1 MAKRKSKSS
10 PNNLSSYTL
19 HKDAEGLSSPT
30 NTESYVV
37 HQRKGDKEVITVPT
51 RLKGLG
57 KDDVGAL
64 LGRQTR
70 RQPVKATNSGIGFGV
85 DPSPTSGTGY
95 GVDPAATKKEDG
107 ISGFFK
113 NVFGGSA
120 PAIEKTAAPSSAQTQ
135 INLGTGNFGAQRIS
149 NADNVVRGI
158 YGSIFGNKQNTQAPA
173 AAQNTSSALNSA
185 KEGIGVGIAP
195 SQYKATKEQADSA
208 KLAQYMALSNQAD
221 FAQNTAAGDG
231 NLSRTYL
238 GPRYRYIN
246 DLQGMKD
253 RVNGTGGS
261 VGDLIVNALGGPDVS
276 LARQGMGQV
285 YGNQYR
291 LYDQMTQDEVDI
303 LNYMVT
309 TRGEREAEQYL
320 KLLEPTL
327 TERQAAEEEQLAG
340 TLSESPV
347 IGSIASVPLN
357 AASAMEGGI
366 TMLAGLGGLDLS
378 QNDSFRGATRISSG
392 IRNNIT
398 GKMTPTGSFFYQT
411 GMSMLDTAFRL
422 PFGGGGLA
430 IAGLSAAAQTAQQS
444 IEEGASTEQ
453 TLWLAGISGSLEVV
467 TEKLSLDNLIHAR
480 AAGTLPGIIKAA
492 LVQGGIEASEETSSA
507 LGNLAAD
514 VLIRK
519 GDSQWNQEVNSYMR
533 SGMSREEAEKKTFIS
548 QTMQVASQA
557 AGGFISGLFF
567 GSGGQIV
574 SALDIGQQQGA
585 TGIKAIGK
593 GMQTVAGY
601 DAAVEAY
608 KKAMKSTPRYT
619 TEERISIARDLEA
632 SGISSANKDGISKMI
647 DRFAMQ
653 PDGWLTERGQEL
665 TEQAIQVTR
674 QAAEKGYVAEAQLQ
688 AKQTRALERLNT
700 MFSDIQAAYKATE
713 DALNRG
719 DLAAHTKAV
728 EATTAA
734 IAKYQSAYNTEQAE
748 LKAQK
753 IQRESEQRAAAE
765 SISSASRKLQ
775 TQLPA
780 EMEHHAQLV
789 EQIAAQAAPE
799 TPNDSP
805 VARQQ
810 ATPMESMPTVDMTA
824 QAAAPGAQTANATQ
838 SAPAEVMNTINDL
851 YGVASSS
858 IYRDTLERHGMAG
871 IQLSASLHEEGV
883 LVESDTNYSVLEFIF
898 PKSGVENGFA
908 DGWIV
913 PSYNDPKI
921 AELKRW
927 SQFYDVSN
935 VDPNS
940 NAPVRIIS
948 PARMTNRPTSADVS
962 QTNSFF
968 SLLEKGVMSNTGL
981 TSQPVTGNVS
991 ATGKTAQTKAAPGTF
1006 NLIGSV
1012 MQKATGVPAN
1022 NQQTTKTRGNPDV
1035 NVMKYVLN
1043 GGKPNGEQGRNTVLA
1058 GQTVSGLQ
1066 QSGAGN
1072 GSGDISTQRAD
1083 AQALGR
1089 NIGSAGRDGSN
1100 RADARGGQVST
1111 GAVWN
1116 ETNLQDLTK
1125 AAASINEELT
1135 RAGIAPLEEGDLV
1148 PVETLDQESAYWLK
1162 RMESLSGRKALIYA
1176 SKSGRTDV
1184 KNGFANNGR
1193 EHVRYQPGRIMAFHF
1208 AHEIA
1213 ENSTRIRA
1221 AGEKVLKSIGEDS
1234 FKNYLRIKGA
1244 EGADAE
1250 TQKVLRKEFICDAYG
1265 AVMFNAIS
1273 DAWVN
1278 SQLGISDEDFKEF
1291 VNSYADHLAA
1301 PAISEEALD
1310 KETRSNLRGSAY
1322 SSTDVVDTSTR
1333 DVALRARNEERAAAF
1348 AEELNRWVVGRS
1360 ELPFQLGET
1369 PPVLQQVGV
1378 EQKPVEIYVEDVN
1391 HMLRHDGMTL
1401 EEVRQIPSVVQNP
1414 IIVMESRTV
1423 PNRLTMFGEVFDEN
1437 NDPVLV
1443 ILDLVPNAKK
1453 GYNPNSIR
1461 VNNAYGKSKDPQGFI
1476 DKSKILY
1483 IDPNKERTHNWRLLS
1498 GLQLPSSANYG
1509 FNSIVSQA
1517 QETVNTRDEQQT
1529 KFSSTAIADP
1539 QNDSYAAEALNLYR
1553 DGVTYESYMNRP
1565 DADWR
1570 VGKQLN
1576 GMWNGL
1582 RKIRVMQRALD
1593 LYENKVTPAQYWEQN
1608 KTHWG
1613 KEGDQDTQ
1621 VLSQL
1626 YGMYLRNDVPM
1637 GGRLGEG
1644 EGGQL
1649 ETLLKD
1655 IGSARQFHQ
1664 MTLTGKSPARLFE
1677 DLPSYRK
1684 GNTLPNQMKNYRDG
1698 EIMRETYFDYLV
1710 KNNASRAAYMKSWHD
1725 KVQEAFKGGSVRESN
1740 LAQLLGEKI
1749 VDKENLKQAIY
1760 DGNHMLVRA
1769 IDGWFVFEHS
1779 GKLLAFCDGETTFYR
1794 DPNADKIRKA
1804 ENKASSVDKTQS
1816 QKARERLKEKFTQ
1829 IDKSVIRVVRKGDNA
1844 VIYIPGIRNPVQI
1857 HNGKA
1862 PNAQIAIR
1870 TADALTAYYA
1880 QAWQDQSRVLVENG
1894 YAPAKFIPDYFP
1906 HLWQEESG
1914 LNGVIEAFVGYEPP
1928 TQIAGLTG
1936 GFKPGKPWAAHL
1948 QERTG
1953 PLTEFDAIRGFN
1965 QYVQKAG
1972 DVIFMTPVVQRLRQ
1986 LESYLRVN
1994 AGEKFDATAHSTF
2007 VEWLRKYTNAIAN
2020 KKAELD
2026 RSAESLFGHEAF
2038 SISNAATT
2046 LISRSAVQGNLG
2058 SALSQ
2063 MISYITALPTLNAK
2077 SAVKGTYQAIGQ
2089 SMLAMADSKYYD
2101 KFEDKVPFLKERF
2114 GAYEEILTKE
2124 SQKADK
2130 VINGTLSWL
2139 FTAMD
2144 RFATESVARAK
2155 FDELRSKG
2163 RSEEE
2168 AGRETSA
2175 YCIKHFADRSKGMAP
2190 VLLNNKVLKPF
2201 FQFQLEVE
2209 NQMHHFRDIK
2219 RTGTAEAYDL
2229 LTNPQMAGKRA
2240 RQGITEDMV
2249 KQMLGDEP
2257 LSLEATKLQRKI
2269 MASGNAKKWIRM
2281 LMYLVFLSLWG
2292 EFTRATMGRDQT
2304 WNPYG
2309 MTKDF
2314 IQDVKSDGVPTA
2326 VVNLG
2331 ANSIEQLPYAS
2342 FATGGR
2348 VPIGAGI
2355 DKFATVAQDVKDG
2368 ISEGDWQGLGRHAL
2382 YAGAAV
2388 IPSGGQMR
2396 KTGTGIESQI
2406 KQGYYTDKGELRYP
2420 VTSKDY
2426 VKTILFGPSAAAPE
2440 GYDWNDTLSAS
2451 KTDAYK
2457 SMIEEGMDPIAAYT
2471 MLLHSGSTNAERGL
2485 AILTTDS
2492 NGDGKPD
2499 FQGKDVNTVAKIL
2512 GIKYDSKKDGSFQNW
2527 TKKAAED
2534 YIEKA
2539 QKDGVTADEKKK
2551 IDSIKRMMQLMLG
2564 N

>member
-1 MAKRKSKSS
+1 MSRRSKKVNET
-10 PNNLSSYTL
+10 PVSSYGPDFNPAVVDRKKSTGVYVNGV
-19 HKDAEGLSSPT
+19 KVTSNIDDQAKYDARGSSAPVT
-30 NTESYVV
+30 
-37 HQRKGDKEVITVPT
+37 Q
-51 RLKGLG
+51 
-57 KDDVGAL
+57 
-64 LGRQTR
+64 
-70 RQPVKATNSGIGFGV
+70 QPKLATI
-85 DPSPTSGTGY
+85 DTP
-95 GVDPAATKKEDG
+95 TKKDDG

-113 NVFGGSA
+113 NVFGGATPAAKKTSA
-120 PAIEKTAAPSSAQTQ
+120 PTPAQTQ
-135 INLGTGNFGAQRIS
+135 AITSAGNFGAQKIATA
-149 NADNVVRGI
+149 NDVVR
-158 YGSIFGNKQNTQAPA
+158 SIFGKIYTDKQA
-173 AAQNTSSALNSA
+173 AANPSAQAAATNATLKTA
-185 KEGIGVGIAP
+185 KEGIGVGVAP
-195 SQYKATKEQADSA
+195 SLNVPTQAENDAA
-208 KLAQYMALSNQAD
+208 KLATYLALKNQAD

-231 NLSRTYL
+231 NIGRTYL

-246 DLQGMKD
+246 DLQGV
-253 RVNGTGGS
+253 REGVTRTGGNAF
-261 VGDLIVNALGGPDVS
+261 DLVVNAMSGPDVA

-285 YGNQYR
+285 YANQYR
-291 LYDQMTQDEVDI
+291 LYDQMNQDEINV
-303 LNYMVT
+303 LNYMVK

-327 TERQAAEEEQLAG
+327 TQRQADEEKQLSK
-340 TLSESPV
+340 TLSDTPV

-366 TMLAGLGGLDLS
+366 TMLAGLGGMDLS
-378 QNDSFRGATRISSG
+378 QNDAFRGATRIASD
-392 IRNNIT
+392 IRSNIT
-398 GKMTPTGSFFYQT
+398 GKMTPVGSFFYQT

-422 PFGGGGLA
+422 PFGNGGLA
-430 IAGLSAAAQTAQQS
+430 IAGMSSAAQTAQQS
-444 IEEGASTEQ
+444 IEDGASTEQ
-453 TLWLAGISGSLEVV
+453 TLWLAGISGSLEIV
-467 TEKLSLDNLIHAR
+467 TEKLSLDNLIHAK
-480 AAGTLPGIIKAA
+480 AAGNLTGVIKAA
-492 LVQGGIEASEETSSA
+492 LTQGGIEASEETASA
-507 LGNLAAD
+507 LGNLTAD
-514 VLIRK
+514 ILIRK
-519 GDSQWNQEVNSYMR
+519 GDSQWNQEVDSYMR
-533 SGMSREEAEKKTFIS
+533 AGLSREEANKKTLIDQS
-548 QTMQVASQA
+548 WQVASQA
-557 AGGFISGLFF
+557 AGGFMSGIFF
-567 GSGGQIV
+567 GSGGQIM
-574 SALDIGQQQGA
+574 SSYETGQQQGA
-585 TGIKAIGK
+585 KGLQAVGK
-593 GMQTVAGY
+593 GMKTVAAY

-608 KKAMKSTPRYT
+608 KQAMKQTPRYSA
-619 TEERISIARDLEA
+619 EERISIARDLEA
-632 SGISSANKDGISKMI
+632 SGLSSANKDGIANLI
-647 DRFAMQ
+647 DKFAMQ
-653 PDGWLTERGQEL
+653 PDGWITERGQEL

-674 QAAEKGYVAEAQLQ
+674 KAAEKGYVAEAQLQ

-700 MFSDIQAAYKATE
+700 MFSDIQASYKATE

-734 IAKYQSAYNTEQAE
+734 IAKYQSAYNTEQAD

-775 TQLPA
+775 AQLPA
-780 EMEHHAQLV
+780 EMEHHVQIA
-789 EQIAAQAAPE
+789 EQIEAQAAPAKASV
-799 TPNDSP
+799 SP
-805 VARQQ
+805 VAQPQ
-810 ATPMESMPTVDMTA
+810 AASMESMPAADLTT
-824 QAAAPGAQTANATQ
+824 QAAAPSAQAASGKQSAAEAAMVDTANSLSTTEDPETWNQQMSRYDPKYVRYNGINDWIEQTSDPAFSMLAALTVDGKTLLVPSNYNTQ
-838 SAPAEVMNTINDL
+838 LGGRDVSTVFDIEEPQDGEVARAYRIDKAAEVEP
-851 YGVASSS
+851 YGNY
-858 IYRDTLERHGMAG
+858 YR
-871 IQLSASLHEEGV
+871 
-883 LVESDTNYSVLEFIF
+883 LVS
-898 PKSGVENGFA
+898 KG
-908 DGWIV
+908 
-913 PSYNDPKI
+913 KI
-921 AELKRW
+921 
-927 SQFYDVSN
+927 
-935 VDPNS
+935 
-940 NAPVRIIS
+940 
-948 PARMTNRPTSADVS
+948 
-962 QTNSFF
+962 
-968 SLLEKGVMSNTGL
+968 SLLTA
-981 TSQPVTGNVS
+981 QPVTGNVS
-991 ATGKTAQTKAAPGTF
+991 ATGKTAQTKPAPGTF
-1006 NLIGSV
+1006 NLVGSV
-1012 MQKATGVPAN
+1012 MQKATGAPAN
-1022 NQQTTKTRGNPDV
+1022 NQQSAKTRGNPDV

-1043 GGKPNGEQGRNTVLA
+1043 GGKPNGEQGRNAALA
-1058 GQTVSGLQ
+1058 EQTISGLQ
-1066 QSGAGN
+1066 QSGTGD
-1072 GSGDISTQRAD
+1072 GSGDVSAQRAD
-1083 AQALGR
+1083 AQASGR
-1089 NIGSAGRDGSN
+1089 NFGSAGRDGSN
-1100 RADARGGQVST
+1100 RSDARGGQVST

-1125 AAASINEELT
+1125 AAASINAELT

-1162 RMESLSGRKALIYA
+1162 RMESLSGRKALVYA

-1193 EHVRYQPGRIMAFHF
+1193 EHVRYQQGRIMAFHF

-1221 AGEKVLKSIGEDS
+1221 AGDKVLKSIGDDS

-1250 TQKVLRKEFICDAYG
+1250 TQKALRKEFVCDAYG
-1265 AVMFNAIS
+1265 AVMFNTIAE
-1273 DAWVN
+1273 ARLN

-1291 VNSYADHLAA
+1291 ANAFADHLAA

-1322 SSTDVVDTSTR
+1322 SSTDVVDSKPNALDDAYLDALRTGNMNRAQLLVDEAAEEAGFMPLYHGTTKDGYAKILQSGKLKAKGEYAVYLTTSSDFEGYGDGTLVRLAVQSDRVEIDDEFPSGRIDYRAETDKSRSVQVKSMDAVTR
-1333 DVALRARNEERAAAF
+1333 DDAGKV
-1348 AEELNRWVVGRS
+1348 
-1360 ELPFQLGET
+1360 
-1369 PPVLQQVGV
+1369 
-1378 EQKPVEIYVEDVN
+1378 
-1391 HMLRHDGMTL
+1391 
-1401 EEVRQIPSVVQNP
+1401 IPLSKRFDIKNP
-1414 IIVMESRTV
+1414 
-1423 PNRLTMFGEVFDEN
+1423 D
-1437 NDPVLV
+1437 
-1443 ILDLVPNAKK
+1443 
-1453 GYNPNSIR
+1453 IR
-1461 VNNAYGKSKDPQGFI
+1461 
-1476 DKSKILY
+1476 
-1483 IDPNKERTHNWRLLS
+1483 
-1498 GLQLPSSANYG
+1498 
-1509 FNSIVSQA
+1509 
-1517 QETVNTRDEQQT
+1517 
-1529 KFSSTAIADP
+1529 FSSTDVADP

-1553 DGVTYESYMNRP
+1553 DGVSYESYMNRP

-1608 KTHWG
+1608 KLHWG

-1626 YGMYLRNDVPM
+1626 YGMYLRNDIPM

-1804 ENKASSVDKTQS
+1804 ANKASNVDKTES

-1829 IDKSVIRVVRKGDNA
+1829 VDQSIIRVDRKGNNA

-1870 TADALTAYYA
+1870 TADALTNYYA

-1972 DVIFMTPVVQRLRQ
+1972 DVIFMTPAVQRLRQ

-1994 AGEKFDATAHSTF
+1994 AGEKYDATAHSTF

-2038 SISNAATT
+2038 SISRAATT
-2046 LISRSAVQGNLG
+2046 LISRSAVQGSLS

-2063 MISYITALPTLNAK
+2063 TISYIAALPTLNAK
-2077 SAVKGTYQAIGQ
+2077 SAVKGTWQAIGQ
-2089 SMLAMADSKYYD
+2089 SMLAMADSKHYD
-2101 KFEDKVPFLKERF
+2101 KFEEKVPFLQARF
-2114 GAYEEILTKE
+2114 GAYEEILTKGI
-2124 SQKADK
+2124 QKADK
-2130 VINGTLSWL
+2130 AYNGTLSWL

-2144 RFATESVARAK
+2144 RFATEAVARAK

-2163 RSEEE
+2163 RTEEE

-2175 YCIKHFADRSKGMAP
+2175 YCVKLFADRSKGMAP

-2201 FQFQLEVE
+2201 LQFQLEVE

-2219 RTGTAEAYDL
+2219 RQSTAEAYDL
-2229 LTNPQMAGKRA
+2229 LTNPQMAEKRA

-2249 KQMLGDEP
+2249 NQMLGNEP

-2281 LMYLVFLSLWG
+2281 LMYLVYLSLWG

-2314 IQDVKSDGVPTA
+2314 IQDVKSDGFPA
-2326 VVNLG
+2326 AMVNLG
-2331 ANSIEQLPYAS
+2331 ANAIEQLPYAS

-2355 DKFATVAQDVKDG
+2355 DKFATVAQDVYSG

-2382 YAGAAV
+2382 MAGAAV
-2388 IPSGGQMR
+2388 TPAGGQLR
-2396 KTGTGIESQI
+2396 KIGTGIESQI

-2426 VKTILFGPSAAAPE
+2426 VKSILFGPSAAAPE
-2440 GYDWNDTLSAS
+2440 GYDWNDTLTAS

-2457 SMIEEGMDPIAAYT
+2457 SMIAEGVDPIAAYT
-2471 MLLHSGSTNAERGL
+2471 MLLHSGTTNAEKGL
-2485 AILTTDS
+2485 AILTSDS

-2499 FQGKDVNTVAKIL
+2499 FQGKDVNLVASIL

-2539 QKDGVTADEKKK
+2539 EKDGVTPDEKKK

>member
-1 MAKRKSKSS
+1 MSRRKKVKET
-10 PNNLSSYTL
+10 PVSSYGPDFNPAVVDRKKSPGVYVNGVKMTSNIDD
-19 HKDAEGLSSPT
+19 HDKYDARGNSAPTTQQPKMTTVDTPVAKKD
-30 NTESYVV
+30 
-37 HQRKGDKEVITVPT
+37 
-51 RLKGLG
+51 
-57 KDDVGAL
+57 
-64 LGRQTR
+64 
-70 RQPVKATNSGIGFGV
+70 
-85 DPSPTSGTGY
+85 
-95 GVDPAATKKEDG
+95 DG
-107 ISGFFK
+107 ISSFFK
-113 NVFGGSA
+113 NVFGGAA
-120 PAIEKTAAPSSAQTQ
+120 PAKSKTSTPTLAQTQ
-135 INLGTGNFGAQRIS
+135 AGTGIGNIGVKMIPDA
-149 NADNVVRGI
+149 NNTVRAI
-158 YGSIFGNKQNTQAPA
+158 YGSIFGNKQPQQGDVA
-173 AAQNTSSALNSA
+173 AKTTSAIPQTNSVLKST
-185 KEGIGVGIAP
+185 KEGIGFGVAP
-195 SQYKATKEQADSA
+195 SQSEPTKAQNDAA
-208 KLAQYMALSNQAD
+208 KLAEYMALENQTD
-221 FAQNTAAGDG
+221 FAQNTEAGDG

-246 DLQGMKD
+246 DLQGV
-253 RVNGTGGS
+253 REGVNRTGGN
-261 VGDLIVNALGGPDVS
+261 GFDLVVNALSGPDVA

-285 YGNQYR
+285 YANQYR
-291 LYDQMTQDEVDI
+291 LYDQMTQDEIDI
-303 LNYMVT
+303 LNYMVA
-309 TRGEREAEQYL
+309 TRGERDAEQYL

-327 TERQAAEEEQLAG
+327 TGRQAAEEEDLSK
-340 TLSESPV
+340 TLSDAPV

-366 TMLAGLGGLDLS
+366 TMLAGLGGMDLS
-378 QNDSFRGATRISSG
+378 QNDSFRGATRIASD

-398 GKMTPTGSFFYQT
+398 GQMTPAGSFFYQT

-430 IAGLSAAAQTAQQS
+430 IAGLSSAAQTAQQS
-444 IEEGASTEQ
+444 IESGASTEQ
-453 TLWLAGISGSLEVV
+453 TLLLAGISGTLEVA
-467 TEKLSLDNLIHAR
+467 TEKLSLDNLIHAS

-492 LVQGGIEASEETSSA
+492 LTQGGIEASEETASA

-514 VLIRK
+514 ILIRK
-519 GDSQWNQEVNSYMR
+519 GDSAWNREVASYMR
-533 SGMSREEAEKKTFIS
+533 AGLSREEADKKTLIS
-548 QTMQVASQA
+548 QTKQVASQTL
-557 AGGFISGLFF
+557 GGFVSGLFF

-574 SALDIGQQQGA
+574 NAFEIGQQQGA
-585 TGIKAIGK
+585 KGVKAVGK

-601 DAAVEAY
+601 DAAVAAY
-608 KKAMKSTPRYT
+608 KQAMKSTPRYT
-619 TEERISIARDLEA
+619 AEERISIARDLEA
-632 SGISSANKDGISKMI
+632 SGLSSANKDGIAKMI
-647 DRFAMQ
+647 DKFAMQ

-700 MFSDIQAAYKATE
+700 MFSDIQASYKASE
-713 DALNRG
+713 DALKRG
-719 DLAAHTKAV
+719 DLAAHTKTV

-734 IAKYQSAYNTEQAE
+734 IAKYQSAYNTEQAD

-775 TQLPA
+775 AQLPA
-780 EMEHHAQLV
+780 EMEHHAQLA
-789 EQIAAQAAPE
+789 EQIAAQASPAE
-799 TPNDSP
+799 ANDSP
-805 VARQQ
+805 VAQPQ
-810 ATPMESMPTVDMTA
+810 AAPMESMPAAETTT
-824 QAAAPGAQTANATQ
+824 QAAAPAVQAASTTQ
-838 SAPAEVMNTINDL
+838 SAPDEVMTAIDDL
-851 YGVASSS
+851 RGVASGAS
-858 IYRDTLERHGMAG
+858 YRSTLEKHGLSGLMLSGSRDASG
-871 IQLSASLHEEGV
+871 ALIRSDNDQSILEFVYQSASAQ
-883 LVESDTNYSVLEFIF
+883 D
-898 PKSGVENGFA
+898 GFA
-908 DGWIV
+908 DGWIIH
-913 PSYNDPKI
+913 SYNDAKTS
-921 AELKRW
+921 ELDSW
-927 SQFYDVSN
+927 SRFYDVSN

-940 NAPVRIIS
+940 GAPVQIIR

-962 QTNSFF
+962 QTNNFF
-968 SLLEKGVMSNTGL
+968 TLVEKGIMSNTGL
-981 TSQPVTGNVS
+981 TAQPVTGNVS
-991 ATGKTAQTKAAPGTF
+991 ATGKTAQAKPAGMF
-1006 NLIGSV
+1006 NLASSV
-1012 MQKATGVPAN
+1012 MQKASGVPVYK
-1022 NQQTTKTRGNPDV
+1022 QQSTTTRGNPDV
-1035 NVMKYVLN
+1035 NIMKYVLN
-1043 GGKPNGEQGRNTVLA
+1043 GGKPNGEQGKNAVLA
-1058 GQTVSGLQ
+1058 GQTISGLQ
-1066 QSGAGN
+1066 QSGTGN
-1072 GSGDISTQRAD
+1072 GSGDISSQRTD
-1083 AQALGR
+1083 AQASGR
-1089 NIGSAGRDGSN
+1089 NFGSAGRDGSN

-1116 ETNLQDLTK
+1116 EVNRKDLTQ
-1125 AAASINEELT
+1125 AENDLNEELT
-1135 RAGIAPLEEGDLV
+1135 RAGIAPLEDGDLV
-1148 PVETLDQESAYWLK
+1148 PVETLDQESAYWLN
-1162 RMESLSGRKALIYA
+1162 RMESLSGRKALIYT
-1176 SKSGRTDV
+1176 SKSGRTDI
-1184 KNGFANNGR
+1184 KLGFANNGR

-1213 ENSTRIRA
+1213 ENSSRIRA
-1221 AGEKVLKSIGEDS
+1221 AGDKVLKSIGDDS

-1244 EGADAE
+1244 EGANAE
-1250 TQKVLRKEFICDAYG
+1250 TQKALRKEFICDAYG

-1278 SQLGISDEDFKEF
+1278 TQLGISDEDFKEF
-1291 VNSYADHLAA
+1291 VNAFADHLAA

-1310 KETRSNLRGSAY
+1310 KETRTNLRGSAY
-1322 SSTDVVDTSTR
+1322 SSTDVVDSKPNALDDAYLDALRTGDMKRAQLLVDEAAEEAGFMPLYHGTTKDGYAKIIQSGKLKAKGEYAVYLSTSTDLDGYGDGTLIR
-1333 DVALRARNEERAAAF
+1333 LAVQSDR
-1348 AEELNRWVVGRS
+1348 
-1360 ELPFQLGET
+1360 
-1369 PPVLQQVGV
+1369 
-1378 EQKPVEIYVEDVN
+1378 VEIDDEF
-1391 HMLRHDGMTL
+1391 
-1401 EEVRQIPSVVQNP
+1401 PSGRIDYRAETDKTRSVQVKSMDAVTRNDA
-1414 IIVMESRTV
+1414 
-1423 PNRLTMFGEVFDEN
+1423 GEVIPLSKRFD
-1437 NDPVLV
+1437 
-1443 ILDLVPNAKK
+1443 IK
-1453 GYNPNSIR
+1453 NPDIR
-1461 VNNAYGKSKDPQGFI
+1461 
-1476 DKSKILY
+1476 
-1483 IDPNKERTHNWRLLS
+1483 
-1498 GLQLPSSANYG
+1498 
-1509 FNSIVSQA
+1509 
-1517 QETVNTRDEQQT
+1517 
-1529 KFSSTAIADP
+1529 FSSTAIADP
-1539 QNDSYAAEALNLYR
+1539 QNDSYAAEALALYR

-1593 LYENKVTPAQYWEQN
+1593 LFENKVTPAQYWEQN

-1626 YGMYLRNDVPM
+1626 YGMYLRNDIPM

-1698 EIMRETYFDYLV
+1698 EIMRETYFDYLM

-1794 DPNADKIRKA
+1794 DPQADQKRKA
-1804 ENKASSVDKTQS
+1804 ANKASEVDKTES

-1829 IDKSVIRVVRKGDNA
+1829 VDKSVIRVDRKGNNA
-1844 VIYIPGIRNPVQI
+1844 AIYIPGIRNPVQI

-1880 QAWQDQSRVLVENG
+1880 QAWQDQSGVLVENG

-1972 DVIFMTPVVQRLRQ
+1972 DVIFMTPAVQRLRQ

-2038 SISNAATT
+2038 SISRVATT
-2046 LISRSAVQGNLG
+2046 LISRSAVQGSLS

-2063 MISYITALPTLNAK
+2063 TISYIAALPTLNAK
-2077 SAVKGTYQAIGQ
+2077 SAVKGTGQAITQ
-2089 SMLAMADSKYYD
+2089 SMLAMFKNKHYD
-2101 KFEDKVPFLKERF
+2101 KFEEKVPFLQARF
-2114 GAYEEILTKE
+2114 GAYEEILTKGI
-2124 SQKADK
+2124 QKADRW
-2130 VINGTLSWL
+2130 VDTRLSWL

-2144 RFATESVARAK
+2144 RFATEAVARAK

-2163 RSEEE
+2163 RTEEE

-2175 YCIKHFADRSKGMAP
+2175 YCVKLFADRSKGMAP
-2190 VLLNNKVLKPF
+2190 VLMNNKVLKPF
-2201 FQFQLEVE
+2201 LQFQLEVE

-2219 RTGTAEAYDL
+2219 RQSTAEAYNL
-2229 LTNPQMAGKRA
+2229 LTNPQMADKRA

-2249 KQMLGDEP
+2249 KQMLGDDP

-2269 MASGNAKKWIRM
+2269 VASGNSKKWIRM

-2292 EFTRATMGRDQT
+2292 EFTRAAMGRDQT

-2309 MTKDF
+2309 MGKDLV
-2314 IQDVKSDGVPTA
+2314 QDWKSDGAPA
-2326 VVNLG
+2326 ALVNLG
-2331 ANSIEQLPYAS
+2331 ANVIEQLPYAS

-2348 VPIGAGI
+2348 VPIGTGV
-2355 DKFATVAQDVKDG
+2355 DKLATVAQDVYEG
-2368 ISEGDWQGLGRHAL
+2368 INEGDWKGLGRHAL
-2382 YAGAAV
+2382 MAGAAL
-2388 IPSGGQMR
+2388 IPSGGQLR
-2396 KTGTGIESQI
+2396 KFGTGIESKA
-2406 KQGYYTDKGELRYP
+2406 KQGYYTDNGELRYP
-2420 VTSKDY
+2420 VTEKDY
-2426 VKTILFGPSAAAPE
+2426 VKAILFGPSAAAPE
-2440 GYDWNDTLSAS
+2440 GYDWNDKLSP
-2451 KTDAYK
+2451 TNTGVYQ
-2457 SMIEEGMDPIAAYT
+2457 SMLEAGYDPMAAYE
-2471 MLLHSGSTNAERGL
+2471 MLKRTGTTNAEKGL
-2485 AILTTDS
+2485 AILTTDGD
-2492 NGDGKPD
+2492 GDGKPD
-2499 FQGKDVNTVAKIL
+2499 FQGKDVNIIAKML
-2512 GIKYDSKKDGSFQNW
+2512 GIKYDSTKDGSFKDW
-2527 TKKAAED
+2527 TKAAAQE
-2534 YIEKA
+2534 YIEGA
-2539 QKDGVTADEKKK
+2539 QKDGATPAQQKK
-2551 IDSIKRMMQLMLG
+2551 IDDIQRMMQLMLG
-2564 N
+2564 MK